1 MFSWF
6 SSAEMRASFT
16 NISTKSL
23 ASDVVGADALEHEHP
38 LEALHAVGDRA
49 EHLGHPARA
58 DSLEQDVPSEPLTLD
73 RFGERH
79 WLTRAPT
86 VSRSNSRPQ

>member
-6 SSAEMRASFT
+6 SSAEMRASLT
-16 NISTKSL
+16 NISTKSRGL
-23 ASDVVGADALEHEHP
+23 RVIGADALEHEGA

-58 DSLEQDVPSEPLTLD
+58 DALEQDVPSESLAVGLF
-73 RFGERH
+73 R
-79 WLTRAPT
+79 WKTRLGART
-86 VSRSNSRPQ
+86 DG